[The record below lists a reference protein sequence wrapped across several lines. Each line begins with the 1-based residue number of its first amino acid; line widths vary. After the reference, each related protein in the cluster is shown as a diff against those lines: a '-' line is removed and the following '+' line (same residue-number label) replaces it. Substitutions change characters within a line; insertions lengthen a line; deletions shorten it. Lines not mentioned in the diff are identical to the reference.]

1 MKIYFTLI
9 LLLLGINAQAS
20 KRVAGNIIKGQDT
33 LAVTF
38 LLPVKFFSGEL
49 LEYRIQKEIRYITTG
64 GERAKL
70 RPGEADEFSFVYDE
84 LSHRWLSRSM
94 MDKGVRRERDYFLKM
109 EVDGRLRLFSHFPV
123 NNEAGVFDVSSGA
136 LILTGDQQKKVPVL
150 QLRNGQL
157 QVVKAINFK
166 EDMIELLE
174 DCPKLTQRIAKGTF
188 TQKDIKEI
196 VCYYNMACSM

>member
-1 MKIYFTLI
+1 MKKYLAI
-9 LLLLGINAQAS
+9 LLLLLATSAYGS
-20 KRVAGNIIKGQDT
+20 KRVAGSIIKGKDT

-49 LEYRIQKEIRYITTG
+49 LEYRIQKEIRYLTTA
-64 GERAKL
+64 GERATL
-70 RPGEADEFSFVYDE
+70 RPGEADEFSFMYDG

-94 MDKGVRRERDYFLKM
+94 MDKGVRRERYYFLKM
-109 EVDGRLRLFSHFPV
+109 EVDGRLKLFSHFPT

-150 QLRNGQL
+150 QLSDGELR
-157 QVVKAINFK
+157 VVKSINFK

-174 DCPKLTQRIAKGTF
+174 DCPKLTQRIEKGTF
-188 TQKDIKEI
+188 TQKEIKEI
-196 VCYYNMACSM
+196 VCYYNMACRN